1 MSGLNT
7 YFLEV
12 SAHALLNVFT
22 KVYFRGKI
30 SENLAF

>member
-12 SAHALLNVFT
+12 RAHALLKVVT